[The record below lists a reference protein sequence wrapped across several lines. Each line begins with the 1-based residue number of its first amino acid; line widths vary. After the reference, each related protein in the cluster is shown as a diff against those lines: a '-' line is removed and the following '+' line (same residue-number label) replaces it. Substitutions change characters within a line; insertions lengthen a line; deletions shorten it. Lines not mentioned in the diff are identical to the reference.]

1 MMPRRSL
8 RNSGQGLRAGCR
20 FLGGGVDEGHHT
32 FDHTGDL
39 GLEVWARTPE
49 RLYAHAAEAL
59 MSQIV
64 EAPPGEPELQV
75 RLSLTGDDPG
85 DLLVHWLNTALLEA
99 EVRGAVWTRA
109 AVRGLTPRSLE
120 GTLEGPKRGAPGQV
134 MLREV
139 KAVSHHGLEV
149 DLGPGACRCRLV
161 LDI

>member
-1 MMPRRSL
+1 MPVPRGRRGRRTSHVRPYRRPRPRGLGPDPRASL
-8 RNSGQGLRAGCR
+8 RTRGRGADVPDRRGPARRAR
-20 FLGGGVDEGHHT
+20 
-32 FDHTGDL
+32 
-39 GLEVWARTPE
+39 
-49 RLYAHAAEAL
+49 
-59 MSQIV
+59 
-64 EAPPGEPELQV
+64 APGPS
-75 RLSLTGDDPG
+75 LSTGDDPG

-120 GTLEGPKRGAPGQV
+120 GTLEGPRRGAPGQV

-161 LDI
+161 L

>member
-1 MMPRRSL
+1 M
-8 RNSGQGLRAGCR
+8 
-20 FLGGGVDEGHHT
+20 DEGHHT

-64 EAPPGEPELQV
+64 EAPSGEPELQV

-139 KAVSHHGLEV
+139 KAVSHHGLEL

-161 LDI
+161 LYI